1 MCVYVCI
8 RVCIH
13 VCVRVCVRVCV
24 YMCVCMKKDN
34 FKALMGIIGTQGPT
48 LALRGGLVKK

>member
-1 MCVYVCI
+1 MCI

-13 VCVRVCVRVCV
+13 VCVRVCIRVCV